1 MMRED
6 QARVLRSKVTV
17 KETKTIAIVSGK
29 GGVGKTNV
37 AVNLGVALSLQEK
50 RVLLIDLDIGMANIG
65 ILFGKSSKSSLMEC
79 VKRRESLQHAIV
91 EQSPSLHFIHGGSG
105 FAELTNLTK
114 EDVVFLLREFQFFY
128 EYDFVLLDLGA
139 GANHQTFDFISSAD
153 EAWLIVTPEPT
164 SIMDGYAF
172 VKLAHHHATDLPI
185 SVVVNRAT
193 NGGEALETFDR
204 LALVSQQFLQK
215 PLRFTGFLPEDP
227 AVVKAVKAQMPFY
240 LMDRTSDVSWRLDHI
255 TTSLT
260 GVQVKERKFL
270 DRLLHRLKNEKIMS
284 VKIKGGYQSWT

>member
-65 ILFGKSSKSSLMEC
+65 ILLGKSSKSSLMEC

-128 EYDFVLLDLGA
+128 EYDFVLFDLGA

-185 SVVVNRAT
+185 SVIVNRAT
-193 NGGEALETFDR
+193 NGQEALETFDR

-215 PLRFTGFLPEDP
+215 PLRFTGFLPEDST
-227 AVVKAVKAQMPFY
+227 VVKAVKAQTPFY

-260 GVQVKERKFL
+260 GVKVKERKFL
-270 DRLLHRLKNEKIMS
+270 DRLLHRLKKRNEH
-284 VKIKGGYQSWT
+284 VR

>member
-227 AVVKAVKAQMPFY
+227 TVVKAVKAQMPFY

-270 DRLLHRLKNEKIMS
+270 DQLLHRLKKRKDH
-284 VKIKGGYQSWT
+284 VR

>member
-65 ILFGKSSKSSLMEC
+65 ILLGKSSKSSLMEC

-185 SVVVNRAT
+185 SVIVNRAT
-193 NGGEALETFDR
+193 NGQEALETFDR

-215 PLRFTGFLPEDP
+215 PLRFTGFLPEDST
-227 AVVKAVKAQMPFY
+227 VVKAVKAQTPFY

-255 TTSLT
+255 TTLLT
-260 GVQVKERKFL
+260 GVKVKERKFL
-270 DRLLHRLKNEKIMS
+270 DRLLHRLKKRNEH
-284 VKIKGGYQSWT
+284 VR

>member
-114 EDVVFLLREFQFFY
+114 EDVMFLLREFQFFY
-128 EYDFVLLDLGA
+128 EYDYVLLDLGA

-172 VKLAHHHATDLPI
+172 IKLAHHHATDLPI

-227 AVVKAVKAQMPFY
+227 TVVKAVKAQMPFY

-270 DRLLHRLKNEKIMS
+270 DRLLHRLKKRKDH
-284 VKIKGGYQSWT
+284 VR

>member
-65 ILFGKSSKSSLMEC
+65 ILLGKSSKSSLMEC

-185 SVVVNRAT
+185 SVIVNRAT
-193 NGGEALETFDR
+193 NGQEALETFDR

-215 PLRFTGFLPEDP
+215 PLRFTGFLPEDST
-227 AVVKAVKAQMPFY
+227 VVKAVKAQTPFY

-260 GVQVKERKFL
+260 GVKVKERKFL
-270 DRLLHRLKNEKIMS
+270 DRLLHRLKKRNEH
-284 VKIKGGYQSWT
+284 VR